1 MRNFGKKAIA
11 QIPFFNS
18 IHDILG
24 VPKKAVQEKV
34 PSPKRAEIHIPI
46 WHEESESESES
57 SRHSLEDT
65 RPSNISHHSEKHQS
79 EQSPRSES
87 KSQQKSE

>member
-1 MRNFGKKAIA
+1 MKRLAKHQICVITTIKNLTHPSILEELPKKIPKPSIPVVNVKKRNNKVRNFGKKAIA

-46 WHEESESESES
+46 
-57 SRHSLEDT
+57 
-65 RPSNISHHSEKHQS
+65 
-79 EQSPRSES
+79 
-87 KSQQKSE
+87 